1 MFEGDF
7 TYQPWSKAKYRGF
20 ESDAISHEFANRWKV
35 AAGAQFVPN
44 YRGGYGQRINYR
56 LGGYFNRD
64 YLIVRGNN
72 VREYGLSVGL
82 GFPVPTFKTTVNLGF
97 EWKHRQASP
106 QSLIKEDYL
115 NITLG
120 INFNEMWFR
129 PSKIY

>member
-1 MFEGDF
+1 M
-7 TYQPWSKAKYRGF
+7 S
-20 ESDAISHEFANRWKV
+20 V
-35 AAGAQFVPN
+35 LVMV
-44 YRGGYGQRINYR
+44 YGQSGTGKSTSLRN
-56 LGGYFNRD
+56 FNRD